1 MGELLSRRTLFGA
14 GIATGAGL
22 LLPPIVEAPRAVAVG
37 VGAAAAPTYTAR
49 SLRLTSYD
57 FQPEA
62 PQDGRFVTSLGTIA
76 DVKQA
81 NVEALVRLPAG
92 AVPTNVEWTVFNSA
106 GLTTVVVYQVTW
118 PNILLTSA
126 GFTQVDA
133 SNAGLQ
139 TVQTPLDTKPAD
151 PNHYLLRMPTLRD
164 GTRAVYTAELFYNE
178 LDPPAAAPVATQ
190 TFVPIAPGRVYDS
203 RVTGG
208 KVHDGEE
215 RVVSLA
221 HVLNSTTEVVP
232 SGAIAAALTATVTET
247 EGAGYIAVFPADAT
261 WGGTSSLNWFGPDQN
276 LATAVISKLD
286 ADRQVKVRGGVN
298 PTHVVIDVAGYW
310 HS

>member
-14 GIATGAGL
+14 GVVTGAGL
-22 LLPPIVEAPRAVAVG
+22 LLPPIIEAPRAF
-37 VGAAAAPTYTAR
+37 AAEEPTFTKR
-49 SLRLTSYD
+49 SLRLTDFD

-62 PQDGRFVTSLGTIA
+62 PQDGRFVSTLGTFA
-76 DVKQA
+76 DLVDA

-92 AVPTNVEWTVFNSA
+92 AVPTNVEWKVFNGAA
-106 GLTTVVVYQVTW
+106 GPTTVVVYQLTW
-118 PNILLTSA
+118 PNIALDA
-126 GFTQVDA
+126 VGFTQVDP

-139 TVQTPLDTKPAD
+139 TVQTPLTATPAD
-151 PNHYLLRMPTLRD
+151 PNLYLLRMPTLRN

-178 LDPPAAAPVATQ
+178 PNPPSPAPTQ

-221 HVLNSTTEVVP
+221 HVLTGTTEVVP

-247 EGAGYIAVFPADAT
+247 EGAGYVAVFPADAP

-310 HS
+310 LS